1 MKKFFAL
8 LLALL
13 LLALPLVA
21 CSKDGEEDGNKEI
34 DLAVTG
40 NDLLYTPEG
49 TTDVYH
55 YVYHSG
61 DEVAIVGYEGAHTA
75 HTISVPEKIDDRPVT
90 LISTDAFKSVTSI
103 TAVTLPNTI
112 VEIEAFAF
120 YGCSAMTTINMPT
133 ALKAI
138 GEGAFANCT
147 ALYKEATLVIPDTVT
162 EIGMIAF
169 YGCESMQGVQLP
181 VSFKNLPDQL
191 FMGCKALTTVAWSAE
206 GEEIGS
212 CAFMGCESL
221 TTINVPGTLKTV
233 GDYAFADCKVLP
245 ALSLPA
251 ETVCG
256 NNVFYVSAAQ

>member
-1 MKKFFAL
+1 MKRIFAL

-21 CSKDGEEDGNKEI
+21 CSKDGEEDGEGEV

-40 NDLLYTPEG
+40 TDLLYTPEG

-75 HTISVPEKIDDRPVT
+75 HAISIPESIDDRPVT
-90 LISTDAFKSVTSI
+90 LIATDAFKSVTSL
-103 TAVTLPNTI
+103 TAVTIPNTV

-120 YGCSAMTTINMPT
+120 YGCSALTTVNMPT

-147 ALYKEATLVIPDTVT
+147 VLYKEATLVIPDTVT
-162 EIGMIAF
+162 EIGIMAF
-169 YGCESMQGVQLP
+169 FGCESLQGVQLP
-181 VSFKNLPDQL
+181 IALKEIPMQL
-191 FMGCKALTTVAWSAE
+191 FMNCKALTTVAWCAE
-206 GEEIGS
+206 GEEIGAF
-212 CAFMGCESL
+212 AFMGCEAL
-221 TTINVPGTLKTV
+221 VTINVPTTLKVV
-233 GDYAFADCKVLP
+233 GEYAFANCKALPVLT
-245 ALSLPA
+245 LPT
-251 ETVCG
+251 ETGVG
-256 NNVFYVSAAQ
+256 ANAFYAIAA